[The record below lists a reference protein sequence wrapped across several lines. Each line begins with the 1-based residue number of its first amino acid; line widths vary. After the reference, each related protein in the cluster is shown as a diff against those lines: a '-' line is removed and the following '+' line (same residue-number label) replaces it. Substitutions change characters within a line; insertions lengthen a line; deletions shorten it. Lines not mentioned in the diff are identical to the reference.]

1 MDNIVFEKIWE
12 DDCIFEIKVTATS
25 KYVTAYQKF
34 YIDEKRLSDISQRI
48 VQYSK
53 FFKEPCYVQT
63 GEKKGNFTPAFS
75 MNISNIDMSGH
86 VKIEVDIEISD
97 IEDRSHRCLYYIK
110 TDLGSLEIFGKK
122 IERLCHSKV
131 GSKVWL
137 HQIY

>member
-1 MDNIVFEKIWE
+1 MDNIIFEKIWQ
-12 DDCIFEIKVTATS
+12 DDYMIEIMVTATS
-25 KYVTAYQKF
+25 EYVTAHQTF
-34 YIDEKRLSDISQRI
+34 YIDEERLNEISQKI
-48 VQYSK
+48 EQYIN
-53 FFKEPCYVQT
+53 FLKEPCYIQT
-63 GEKKGNFTPAFS
+63 GEKSGNYTPAFS
-75 MNISNIDMSGH
+75 MTLSNIDMSGH
-86 VKIEVDIEISD
+86 IKIEVDIEISD